1 MRWVRC
7 WAEAATRNA
16 GGFGP
21 CGLIF
26 VDSACPLLGQGAGL
40 VAVAERR
47 QCADRRRRAFCCQ
60 VVHNQFRRW
69 GDDGDPVVGADGGD
83 ARIAAYLTC
92 RGCQVLT
99 DVEDSS
105 AGRVD
110 DRGVGGV
117 VVVEPR
123 GGPVL
128 PEGNAVGCVLALV
141 VDATPPP
148 PRRGLRWV
156 PPPDR
161 FVSCLG
167 ERP

>member
-1 MRWVRC
+1 MSGIIMHDFDVGIAIPERQRL
-7 WAEAATRNA
+7 AAVVARAVMNA

-40 VAVAERR
+40 VAVGKGR
-47 QCADRRRRAFCCQ
+47 QCADRHGRAFCCQ

-83 ARIAAYLTC
+83 ARIAEYFTC

-105 AGRVD
+105 AGRD
-110 DRGVGGV
+110 DDTYCYRWSTFA
-117 VVVEPR
+117 
-123 GGPVL
+123 L
-128 PEGNAVGCVLALV
+128 NAGASH
-141 VDATPPP
+141 
-148 PRRGLRWV
+148 G
-156 PPPDR
+156 
-161 FVSCLG
+161 
-167 ERP
+167 